1 MAAIVYSKQMFIERV
16 KKQIAGDFTGSD
28 FKVTDNEILLLID
41 AGIPFV
47 LKGQMFDNVKVTGV
61 FEVPDAYITT
71 YLISPITRNA
81 ATNEWVGTLPQTPLA
96 LPTGYNITDAYIS
109 QPNQGRQS
117 IFITSNKRV
126 PYRNNLPKPS
136 GLFARVEY
144 NKIYLQSPN
153 GMPLNGQDLYVQMPI
168 SRTSDVN
175 EPMTMPDDAIQPLFD
190 YVVGKI
196 AQRFSLPKDIVQDN
210 LPSGNKSS

>member
-1 MAAIVYSKQMFIERV
+1 MAAIVYSKAQLIERIE
-16 KKQIAGDFTGSD
+16 KHIAGDFIGND
-28 FKVTDNEILLLID
+28 FKITKSEILLYID

-47 LKGQMFDNVKVTGV
+47 LKGQMFDNVKVTGI

>member
-1 MAAIVYSKQMFIERV
+1 MAIIWSKQMLIERV
-16 KKQIAGDFTGSD
+16 KKQIAGDFTGGD
-28 FKVTDNEILLLID
+28 FKVTDNEILLFID
-41 AGIPFV
+41 SGIPYI
-47 LKGQMFDNVKVTGV
+47 LKGQAFEGAKITGV

-168 SRTSDVN
+168 SRTSDISA
-175 EPMTMPDDAIQPLFD
+175 PMNMPDDAIQPLFD

-196 AQRFSLPKDIVQDN
+196 AQRFSLPKDIIQDN
-210 LPSGNKSS
+210 QPSGNKSS